1 MGKCGPKNKIP
12 GEFSGKASGEPIP
25 LCLEISNLPRD
36 ASKLHRKDSQ
46 TLTASR
52 HRHRNCRNNA
62 QSRRLMGYA
71 LTSRHRRLS
80 GSRYS
85 HSLPLAGYASTSRH
99 RRLSD
104 SRYSHSLPPAGYAST
119 SRHRRLSDSRCLRSL
134 PRVYVDSNPQ
144 IRHCLLAISPSRYG
158 YSAMRTKWPT
168 RSSSGCWSC
177 YGQANERKQ
186 EDCGLAMHI
195 GMMDCSNVEVF
206 QVSRF
211 EEYWSIRVFG
221 A

>member
-85 HSLPLAGYASTSRH
+85 HSLPL
-99 RRLSD
+99 
-104 SRYSHSLPPAGYAST
+104 AGYAST

>member
-1 MGKCGPKNKIP
+1 MGKCGTRDEKQVNI
-12 GEFSGKASGEPIP
+12 SGIASGEPIP
-25 LCLEISNLPRD
+25 LCLEISDLPRD
-36 ASKLHRKDSQ
+36 ASDLDQEDSQ
-46 TLTASR
+46 TLTAST
-52 HRHRNCRNNA
+52 
-62 QSRRLMGYA
+62 SRR
-71 LTSRHRRLS
+71 RRVS

-85 HSLPLAGYASTSRH
+85 RSLPPAGYASTSCR
-99 RRLSD
+99 RRLSG